1 MRKKPEPYQIYKHFK
16 GNLYQILSL
25 AQDSESCEMMVV
37 YQALYS
43 PYQVWVRT
51 LNMFMDEVDKKKYP
65 EAAEAYRFTLQENLQ
80 DNMAEEAK
88 SITAVKSEKVIVK
101 PEAEFDT
108 EADEMVM
115 DPLVMEFL
123 DSNSYEAKLNILAAL
138 HHRITDEMINTIAMA
153 MDVEVLEGDIE
164 DRFRQLQNCVATL
177 KKYEGSRLR

>member
-51 LNMFMDEVDKKKYP
+51 LKMFMEEVDKNKYP
-65 EAAEAYRFTLQENLQ
+65 ETTEIYRFTLQENLQ

-88 SITAVKSEKVIVK
+88 SNIAVKSKKVIVA
-101 PEAEFDT
+101 PETENDS
-108 EADEMVM
+108 EADEMLI

-123 DSNSYEAKLNILAAL
+123 DSDTYEAKLNILAAL
-138 HHRITDEMINTIAMA
+138 HHKITDEMINTIAMA